1 MHQHE
6 GLKCMLRRYA
16 DADGPGPGV
25 AVIGPAVERSALRY
39 PHFRSRT
46 TWRSIAIC
54 AYIRQTRIFR
64 NSTIA
69 PEVVAMTS
77 RMKFWPALV
86 CIVGAWLA
94 SAPAL
99 AQNEHADHAAGENLG
114 TVHFPISCS
123 PEAQRQFD
131 RAVAMLHSFY
141 YPETIKAFTAIA
153 TAEPSCAMAYWG
165 IAISQRPNPLVAPFP
180 TEVLRQGLA
189 AIKQARAAHATTRR
203 ERDWIDALAVFFE
216 DYDTVNQKTRTA
228 AYEAAMGRLHQSYPH
243 DTEAAVFYALAL
255 NEAVDLT
262 DKSYSRQLKAAAM
275 LESLQRQ
282 LPDHPGIPH
291 YLIHSYDYAP
301 IAAKGLPAAR
311 RYAGLAPSAPH
322 ALHMPSHIFSTL
334 GMWQDA
340 IRSDLASVEAINAV
354 SARAEPTAS
363 VNVTPNP
370 LAFHSLDF
378 LANAYLQ
385 LAQDQRAKAIVDAR
399 NSISEYPANVRYS
412 GHTAFAAIPVRYC
425 IERGAWAEAAALQP
439 ASTPYAQAE
448 AITWFGRALG
458 AARSGDLAGARL
470 DVREIERL
478 RDQLALAHDS
488 YWTEQLDIQ
497 RKAAGAWIELGEK
510 MLDEAIEAM
519 RDAADREDRT
529 EKHVAMENRLSPM
542 RELLGELL
550 LEAKRPGEAA
560 HEFELSLRTA
570 PNRFRSL
577 AGAGQA
583 AEMSGD
589 RARARIHYQ
598 QLVALARDADSERP
612 ALTHARQFLAAP

>member
-1 MHQHE
+1 
-6 GLKCMLRRYA
+6 
-16 DADGPGPGV
+16 
-25 AVIGPAVERSALRY
+25 
-39 PHFRSRT
+39 
-46 TWRSIAIC
+46 
-54 AYIRQTRIFR
+54 
-64 NSTIA
+64 
-69 PEVVAMTS
+69 MTS
-77 RMKFWPALV
+77 RVKFWPALL
-86 CIVGAWLA
+86 CIMCAQLA
-94 SAPAL
+94 TVLAL

-123 PEAQRQFD
+123 PQAQRQFD

-153 TAEPSCAMAYWG
+153 TTEPSCAMAYWG

-180 TEVLRQGLA
+180 PDVLQQGLA
-189 AIKQARAAHATTRR
+189 AIENARATHAVTQR
-203 ERDWIDALAVFFE
+203 ERDWIDALAVFFQ
-216 DYDTVNQKTRTA
+216 DYDAVDQKTRTA
-228 AYEAAMGRLHQSYPH
+228 EYEAAMARLHEKYPR

-255 NEAVDLT
+255 NESVDLM
-262 DKSYSRQLKAAAM
+262 DKSYSRQLKAAAI
-275 LESLQRQ
+275 LEGLQRQ

-311 RYAGLAPSAPH
+311 RYAGLAPSSPH

-340 IRSDLASVEAINAV
+340 IRSDLASVDAYN
-354 SARAEPTAS
+354 SLGARADPAAS
-363 VNVTPNP
+363 VSGTPNP

-378 LANAYLQ
+378 LTNAYLQ
-385 LAQDQRAKAIVDAR
+385 LGQDQRAKAIVEAR
-399 NSISEYPANVRYS
+399 NSMSGYPASIRYS
-412 GHTAFAAIPVRYC
+412 GHTAFAAIPVRYA

-439 ASTPYAQAE
+439 APTPYPQAE

-470 DVREIERL
+470 DLGEIARL
-478 RDQLALAHDS
+478 RGQLAAAHDS

-510 MLDEAIEAM
+510 NLDAAIESM
-519 RDAADREDRT
+519 REAADREDRT

-550 LEAKRPGEAA
+550 LEAKRPAEAA
-560 HEFELSLRTA
+560 REFEMSLRTT

-589 RARARIHYQ
+589 RARARVYYQ
-598 QLVALARDADSERP
+598 QLVAIARDADSERP
-612 ALTHARQFLAAP
+612 ALTRAREFLATP

>member
-1 MHQHE
+1 
-6 GLKCMLRRYA
+6 
-16 DADGPGPGV
+16 
-25 AVIGPAVERSALRY
+25 
-39 PHFRSRT
+39 
-46 TWRSIAIC
+46 
-54 AYIRQTRIFR
+54 
-64 NSTIA
+64 
-69 PEVVAMTS
+69 MTS
-77 RMKFWPALV
+77 RMKFWPALL
-86 CIVGAWLA
+86 CIMGAQLA
-94 SAPAL
+94 TVPAL
-99 AQNEHADHAAGENLG
+99 AQSEHVNHATGENLG

-141 YPETIKAFTAIA
+141 YPETIKAFTAIS

-165 IAISQRPNPLVAPFP
+165 VAISQRPNPLVAPFP
-180 TEVLRQGLA
+180 PEVLQQGLA
-189 AIKQARAAHATTRR
+189 AIEKARAAHAATQR
-203 ERDWIDALAVFFE
+203 EML
-216 DYDTVNQKTRTA
+216 K
-228 AYEAAMGRLHQSYPH
+228 LHERYPR

-262 DKSYSRQLKAAAM
+262 DKSYSRQLRAATI
-275 LESLQRQ
+275 LEGLQRQ

-311 RYAGLAPSAPH
+311 RYAGLAPSSPH
-322 ALHMPSHIFSTL
+322 ARHMPSHIFSTL

-340 IRSDLASVEAINAV
+340 IRSDLASVDAFDAL
-354 SARAEPTAS
+354 SAHVDPAAS
-363 VNVTPNP
+363 ANGTPNP

-378 LANAYLQ
+378 LTNAYLQ
-385 LAQDQRAKAIVDAR
+385 LGQDQRAKAIVDAR
-399 NSISEYPANVRYS
+399 NSMSGYPASMRYS
-412 GHTAFAAIPVRYC
+412 GHTAFAAIPVRYA

-439 ASTPYAQAE
+439 ALTPYPQAE
-448 AITWFGRALG
+448 SITWFGRALG

-470 DVREIERL
+470 DLGEIVRL
-478 RDQLALAHDS
+478 RDQLASAHDS

-510 MLDEAIEAM
+510 KLDEAIESM
-519 RDAADREDRT
+519 REAADREDRT

-560 HEFELSLRTA
+560 HEFELSLRTT

-583 AEMSGD
+583 AVLSGD
-589 RARARIHYQ
+589 RARARIYYQ
-598 QLVALARDADSERP
+598 RLVALASDNDGERP
-612 ALTHARQFLAAP
+612 ALTRAREFLATP